1 MKRMSN
7 WKKVQSSNLFPI
19 NKSDCVC
26 VCVCGWFE
34 QNRRKKISRASICEI
49 DKDFISFHFWFDGYI
64 LIFVA
69 VIVSGG

>member
-26 VCVCGWFE
+26 VVDMNKIE
-34 QNRRKKISRASICEI
+34 EKKISRASIWEI